1 MSAIP
6 LQNPVVKMQQSLW
19 LSNEKSLTDKVKQQ
33 ALDIDWYKGKLLEQA
48 NIAEKFQEQ
57 AADLERV
64 KLYAGADKVQEIV
77 EAIKTIERL
86 DSEQKRIQRSYDN
99 RHYR

>member
-1 MSAIP
+1 MLFRS
-6 LQNPVVKMQQSLW
+6 
-19 LSNEKSLTDKVKQQ
+19 
-33 ALDIDWYKGKLLEQA
+33 
-48 NIAEKFQEQ
+48 EQ

-64 KLYAGADKVQEIV
+64 KLYAGADKVQEMV